1 MNHCKWAS
9 HHNADT
15 LITSILYNLTI
26 MVIALLALV
35 TFQLQYE
42 YFPTQIRDI
51 TEDFS

>member
-1 MNHCKWAS
+1 MNDCKWAS
-9 HHNADT
+9 PQC
-15 LITSILYNLTI
+15 LIMSILYNLTI

-51 TEDFS
+51 TEDCS